1 MCSYPFI
8 VNFFQKGELILSLKV
23 LKPLLSVV
31 MFTMLIFSL
40 SFKDCKCFLYP
51 YFGYFFYYRTL
62 SLCPFKLLANTLF
75 ISLSHL
81 CLVLCFSFALRQ
93 AKT

>member
-40 SFKDCKCFLYP
+40 SFVVCGASSNACYGANDCESWREAEK
-51 YFGYFFYYRTL
+51 
-62 SLCPFKLLANTLF
+62 
-75 ISLSHL
+75 
-81 CLVLCFSFALRQ
+81 V
-93 AKT
+93 